1 VVPPWLSLNPWKLI
15 IPYLRN
21 IKGFLGK
28 SQGEDCLKIRRLNF
42 GKQEIKAEIEFITS
56 RASPCSSLD
65 DLRQNQL
72 WAEHRRIAMFQF
84 RSPWV

>member
-21 IKGFLGK
+21 IKGFSGK
-28 SQGEDCLKIRRLNF
+28 SQGEGWLKIRRLNF
-42 GKQEIKAEIEFITS
+42 EQQEIKSEIEFITS
-56 RASPCSSLD
+56 RASLCSSFD

-72 WAEHRRIAMFQF
+72 WVEDRRIAMC
-84 RSPWV
+84 